1 MVTLAGAVSA
11 SYGVVSLALITAAPG
26 DPFPVL
32 QVAAILLGAALFA
45 LGSDDGGAAP
55 EGGRLGR
62 TDAPEG
68 RARFEPW
75 AGGIPGAARR
85 RLAGALALAVGV
97 AVLYGTRGYHPL
109 LLLGW
114 VASWL
119 LATHALWPFRRRPEP
134 GARLTAGELGFLG
147 ALVVAASLLFFPY
160 LDALP
165 YEISTDEIYFTG
177 SVRAF
182 AEGAERNPLGL
193 APWWSLPSLH
203 FASVS
208 WLAPAIGTSI
218 EAMRLVSGLTALLI
232 LAPFYLWI
240 RALHGRTVATVATV
254 LLPFAHAFIPWGR
267 VALHQNAPVLLLAVA
282 IALLTTGMRDRCPVK
297 VLWGGIALGLGFYT
311 YPSGQILIVMWLLV
325 LAALYL
331 ARAAPGRAV
340 LPVAALS
347 LLGFTLVIGPMVANA
362 LIDFGRFTE
371 RAEAIAITNPA
382 VLERLGEL
390 WGLDAAGDVV
400 RENLKRGL
408 LAFNGRYPYVT
419 YFNPDHPLLDP
430 ATGTLLW
437 LGLGLAAVCLRHPG
451 LLLAVIGFL
460 AVYLPNLLT
469 EGAPVHGR
477 LLLALPLVAVLSAEA
492 LVRFVR
498 VVIPARIRS
507 RESWLRGAALVAIVL
522 LNLHIFHEFA
532 RHQMTTGRNDAVT
545 AIGRTLG
552 GGIEL
557 EGPLK
562 RFFGQG
568 KTWPPRHHVFFV
580 SEEEAPIFLWAG
592 PHDWHA
598 WISFFSD
605 SALVHEV
612 PDVDAFLA
620 PDTGPSSLFFWD
632 RLTLFLPTRVWERNA
647 ARLLERHPHLE
658 RTTITPNRRLTAI
671 EIQR

>member
-1 MVTLAGAVSA
+1 MVALAGAVSA
-11 SYGVVSLALITAAPG
+11 SYGVVSLALTAAAPG
-26 DPFPVL
+26 DPFPAL

-45 LGSDDGGAAP
+45 LGSGAGGAAP
-55 EGGRLGR
+55 DGGRLGR

-68 RARFEPW
+68 RARFAPW

-97 AVLYGTRGYHPL
+97 AVLYGTRGYQPL
-109 LLLGW
+109 ILLGW
-114 VASWL
+114 VGSWL
-119 LATHALWPFRRRPEP
+119 LATHALWPFRRRPASE
-134 GARLTAGELGFLG
+134 ARLAAGELALLG
-147 ALVVAASLLFFPY
+147 ALVVAGSLLFFPY
-160 LDALP
+160 LDVLP
-165 YEISTDEIYFTG
+165 YEISTDEVYFTD

-182 AEGAERNPLGL
+182 VEGSERNPLGL

-203 FASVS
+203 FAAVS

-232 LAPFYLWI
+232 LAPFYLWV

-282 IALLTTGMRDRCPVK
+282 LALLATGMRDRCPVK

-311 YPSGQILIVMWLLV
+311 YPSGQILIVFWLGA
-325 LAALYL
+325 LAALYV
-331 ARAAPGRAV
+331 ARAIPKRAAAT
-340 LPVAALS
+340 VAALS
-347 LLGFTLVIGPMVANA
+347 LIGFALVIGPMVANA
-362 LIDFGRFTE
+362 LIDFERFTE
-371 RAEAIAITNPA
+371 RAQAIAITNPA

-390 WGLDAAGDVV
+390 WGLDDAGDVV

-419 YFNPDHPLLDP
+419 YFNPDHPLLDA

-437 LGLGLAAVCLRHPG
+437 LGLGVAAARLRHPG
-451 LLLAVIGFL
+451 LLLAAIGFL
-460 AVYLPNLLT
+460 AVYLPNLFT
-469 EGAPVHGR
+469 EGAPAHGR
-477 LLLALPLVAVLSAEA
+477 LLLALPFVAVLAAEA

-498 VVIPARIRS
+498 VVVPARFQS
-507 RESWLRGAALVAIVL
+507 RESWVRGAALAAIIV
-522 LNLHIFHEFA
+522 LNLHAFSAFA
-532 RHQMTTGRNDAVT
+532 RHQTTTGRNDAVT

-552 GGIEL
+552 VGIEL
-557 EGPLK
+557 GGPLK

-580 SEEEAPIFLWAG
+580 SEEEAAIFLWAG
-592 PHDWHA
+592 PLDWHA

-620 PDTGPSSLFFWD
+620 PETGPGSLLFWNHV
-632 RLTLFLPTRVWERNA
+632 TLFLPTRVWERNA

-671 EIQR
+671 EIRR